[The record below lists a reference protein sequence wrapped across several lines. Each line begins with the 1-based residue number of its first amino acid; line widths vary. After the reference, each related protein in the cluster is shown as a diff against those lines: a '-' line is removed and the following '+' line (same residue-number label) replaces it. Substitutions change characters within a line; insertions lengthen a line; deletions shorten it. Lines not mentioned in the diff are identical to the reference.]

1 MERERV
7 NQRVQRINLL
17 KIPLDI
23 LGEEDLE
30 EVIRTLAE
38 EKKPH
43 QIVLLNFRE
52 FMRSRRDQER
62 LRMLQEAALVLPI
75 SRSLIRGARF
85 LKRDI
90 PVRKMPFEFVIRL
103 LGVIEKI
110 NGTVYLL
117 GEKNRELNISS
128 GNLRDSFP
136 GLLIVGRHQGYL
148 SPEREKDVVMAIK
161 KTTPTLLLAGSGL
174 KGGDRWIYRRQNE
187 LGATFSLWC
196 GECFKIFSGKAQ
208 RISRKQWESRAH
220 AFATFIKNP
229 VRLFGIFPR
238 IGFGMLLLI
247 YRIRKL

>member
-1 MERERV
+1 MEHERV

-23 LGEEDLE
+23 LREEDLE

-62 LRMLQEAALVLPI
+62 LRMLHEAALVLPI

-85 LKRDI
+85 LKRDL

-117 GEKNRELNISS
+117 GERNRELNISS

-136 GLLIVGRHQGYL
+136 GVLIVGRHQGYL

-220 AFATFIKNP
+220 ACATLIKNP
-229 VRLFGIFPR
+229 IRLLGVFPR